1 LVDGKYLGGAE
12 VTIKDNMG
20 KEVLDA
26 ATDGPLFFAK
36 LPVGSYTV
44 QATTMGQTLT
54 RNVSIPPKG
63 QAQIYLLGK
72 TMSIIG
78 PPASVLSA
86 KLAGASSKSALF
98 LVNLSTYG
106 MIL

>member
-1 LVDGKYLGGAE
+1 
-12 VTIKDNMG
+12 
-20 KEVLDA
+20 
-26 ATDGPLFFAK
+26 
-36 LPVGSYTV
+36 
-44 QATTMGQTLT
+44 
-54 RNVSIPPKG
+54 
-63 QAQIYLLGK
+63 
-72 TMSIIG
+72 MSIIG